1 MLYLHP
7 LGQITAT
14 LLCLYALWLGWARV
28 RTLHLGRKTRF
39 QRQRHLLVGSLGLGL
54 MTLGLLGG
62 LIMARLYFGGWLLT
76 GEHGQVGLV
85 MLPFLLF
92 GLASG
97 WVLYSRP
104 GPRRLLPLLHGVN
117 NILVLALAL
126 YQVWEGSEVIAHFV
140 RGA

>member
-39 QRQRHLLVGSLGLGL
+39 PRQRHAWVGGLGLGL
-54 MTLGLLGG
+54 MTLGVFGG
-62 LIMARLYFGGWLLT
+62 LFMARLYFGAWLRT
-76 GEHGQVGLV
+76 GEHGLVGLA
-85 MLPFLLF
+85 MLPFLAF

-97 WVLYSRP
+97 WVLYQRP
-104 GPRRLLPLLHGVN
+104 APRKRLPLLHGPN
-117 NILVLALAL
+117 NLWVLALAL
-126 YQVWEGSEVIAHFV
+126 YQFWEGREVIEHFL
-140 RGA
+140 RDL